1 MKRRSANV
9 VLRSAAILLLL
20 FCLPAAAQEGTGW
33 APSWLFPTFL
43 TAAVVFVAGHW
54 AYLLKKKRV
63 YDELSRA
70 RTALEEESEERRRD
84 EAALAD
90 SERRWHQL
98 IQSTPLAIL
107 VMQLDDDDQLE
118 VIEANHAAERLLG
131 LHGLAGGVCITAHV
145 FSKLPEPVADRFAEI
160 ALTGEG
166 WERRDVALNSSG
178 FRPTICDIYAF
189 QTAPREMA
197 AVVLDASDRAEA
209 QRALVV
215 SERAAAVGTLVSGI
229 AHRFN
234 NINVGILGYADLLL
248 SHPEMDEAH
257 RKKLERIREAAL
269 QGRDITGQLLA
280 LAQGSSSERHP
291 TSVNEVV
298 ADMVNMLRHTL
309 EADNIVID
317 MQQDETP
324 RLWLDRS
331 ELSQV
336 ILALLTNAQH
346 AVMGQEKRHIAIEV
360 CVEDAHVCVHISD
373 TGCGIAPGDL
383 DRIFMPFYTTKGEH
397 APSTSVQVRVKGA
410 GLGLS
415 VADAIV
421 RQYSGSI
428 TVDSEPGH
436 GSTFTLWLPLP
447 ANGREAR

>member
-1 MKRRSANV
+1 MR
-9 VLRSAAILLLL
+9 L
-20 FCLPAAAQEGTGW
+20 
-33 APSWLFPTFL
+33 
-43 TAAVVFVAGHW
+43 
-54 AYLLKKKRV
+54 
-63 YDELSRA
+63 D
-70 RTALEEESEERRRD
+70 
-84 EAALAD
+84 AD
-90 SERRWHQL
+90 G
-98 IQSTPLAIL
+98 
-107 VMQLDDDDQLE
+107 DLE
-118 VIEANHAAERLLG
+118 VIEANHAAERLLS
-131 LHGLAGGVCITAHV
+131 LHGLATGPRMTAQV
-145 FSKLPEPVADRFAEI
+145 FSRLPKPLADRFAEI
-160 ALTGEG
+160 ALTGES
-166 WERRDVALNSSG
+166 WERRDIALDASG
-178 FRPTICDIYAF
+178 FHPTTCDIYAF
-189 QTAPREMA
+189 QTAPGEMA

-248 SHPEMDEAH
+248 SYPGMDEAH

-280 LAQGSSSERHP
+280 LAQNSSSERHP

-309 EADNIVID
+309 EAEGID
-317 MQQDETP
+317 IELRAAETP
-324 RLWLDRS
+324 RLWLDGS

-336 ILALLTNAQH
+336 ILALVTNAQH
-346 AVMGQEKRHIAIEV
+346 AVMGQEKRHILVEV
-360 CVEDAHVCVHISD
+360 GVEDVHVCVHISD

-397 APSTSVQVRVKGA
+397 APHTSLQVRVKGA

-428 TVDSEPGH
+428 TVDSEPGY
-436 GSTFTLWLPLP
+436 GSTFTLWLPIP
-447 ANGREAR
+447 ANGRGAA